1 MAKQIVVRIS
11 WSVKYPLKMIS
22 LSNYVVSQLSINK
35 ALFPFPT
42 IDVTDL
48 ELKTELCIGAYNK
61 RRNGALA
68 KEEYTNNIN
77 ELNKLLHEEAT
88 YVNSIAKGNVE
99 TILRSGFEPTSND
112 SKKPIVPS
120 STKSPILKTLGD
132 GSLKISVSKVSGAT
146 SYLFVVFTNTVS
158 DIEVHYKSLEISTN
172 PDKVIIVSSSKISE
186 TLINLPI
193 GNTIT
198 VVAFAQNT
206 AGISAASPSARR
218 LIN

>member
-11 WSVKYPLKMIS
+11 WSVKYPLKMFS
-22 LSNYVVSQLSINK
+22 LANYVIAQLTQNK
-35 ALFPFPT
+35 SLFPKPT
-42 IDVTDL
+42 ITVAD
-48 ELKTELCIGAYNK
+48 LKTKTGLCIEAYNK
-61 RRNGALA
+61 RKNGALA
-68 KEEYTNNIN
+68 KEEYTNKIN
-77 ELNKLLHEEAT
+77 ELNDLLHEEAS

-99 TILRSGFEPTSND
+99 TILSSGFEPISNE
-112 SKKPIVPS
+112 SKKPSLPS
-120 STKSPILKTLGD
+120 SPKSLTLQTLGN
-132 GSLKISVSKVSGAT
+132 GGLKITVSKVADAKN
-146 SYLFVVFTNTVS
+146 YLFVVFTDTVS
-158 DIEVHYKSLEISTN
+158 EIEVDNKSIVVSAN

-206 AGISAASPSARR
+206 AGISAASPSASR